1 MGHVRNTD
9 AQSHK
14 QTQKILSKLRTNC
27 TRSAGKISFFL
38 MTQYLDSIQHSE
50 YMPYALQAY
59 YYTDLGKSAVL
70 DLAVQQQSLHEPP
83 PVPALRQTAP

>member
-1 MGHVRNTD
+1 
-9 AQSHK
+9 
-14 QTQKILSKLRTNC
+14 
-27 TRSAGKISFFL
+27 